1 MLQRFVS
8 WLFSPFPEGKSTTS
22 YAIEEFKDLKVK
34 DLRKILYGFG
44 VTRQEAKAVLD
55 KEELSTRAWSLLEEE
70 RKENLNA
77 LFYAKAWRYT
87 VIVLIVTLLYV
98 SKEPVGALGQQ
109 VVNHYLM
116 VKYDIKVK
124 ANMIKVAL
132 KEKMFLPVLA
142 LCIVIVLDIIYEWIQ
157 LTTFMSWVVPRDAY
171 LLRKL
176 MFPLHI
182 DLPVNAGMVMGESM
196 KKSDFGQQLG
206 GFGLNMGPMVLLA
219 AIRYTKHALQEYG
232 AGCIHGSVFGKQQR
246 KEQKREERR
255 RKAEAEAEAVFQS
268 MDDDEE
274 QEAAHGGEGYTLD
287 DMNPSAKSNPRAHLP
302 AWPKKPPHM
311 MGSEEGEGYVY
322 SNANDPGAEAQARE
336 EAEKAYRAAMAE
348 KEEGF
353 MRYMMMQQEIAKEKQ
368 RAEEAARQE
377 MEDLLVGRG
386 NAGQQGQLGG
396 HGDDG
401 WADCSDNED

>member
-1 MLQRFVS
+1 M
-8 WLFSPFPEGKSTTS
+8 
-22 YAIEEFKDLKVK
+22 
-34 DLRKILYGFG
+34 
-44 VTRQEAKAVLD
+44 
-55 KEELSTRAWSLLEEE
+55 LEEE

-98 SKEPVGALGQQ
+98 GKEPVGALGQQ

-124 ANMIKVAL
+124 ADMIKVAL

-274 QEAAHGGEGYTLD
+274 QEAAHGG
-287 DMNPSAKSNPRAHLP
+287 RAILS
-302 AWPKKPPHM
+302 
-311 MGSEEGEGYVY
+311 G
-322 SNANDPGAEAQARE
+322 
-336 EAEKAYRAAMAE
+336 
-348 KEEGF
+348 
-353 MRYMMMQQEIAKEKQ
+353 
-368 RAEEAARQE
+368 
-377 MEDLLVGRG
+377 
-386 NAGQQGQLGG
+386 
-396 HGDDG
+396 
-401 WADCSDNED
+401 